1 MRSSHEWMHG
11 RHVGHGMAMVD
22 GSRAPLAVLLGM
34 LCRGTWASTS
44 GPWKRVCCAPLAS
57 CTTMTSH
64 LKPLAPPLPP
74 PPPPPPPP
82 LLLPPPPPP
91 PPPPVSAS
99 ATASVSGAPASGAAA
114 SVAALASS
122 ASARFVRFGAEGR
135 GASAEGWREKAAS
148 KAALDLRARIAPEP
162 SASESATSSTPACA
176 GGGGAEAGGAGS
188 EAGGE
193 GSSLF
198 TATRGSAA
206 IGSSAGPTSPS
217 FRGGGGLSA
226 ALLRTLDARR
236 VRPGRICT
244 LQIPA
249 WFQRSGHLRRAGG
262 CLRELEGGGRVER
275 RAVGRRGAWCRA
287 GRVPAARGF
296 TH

>member
-1 MRSSHEWMHG
+1 MEARVRSSHERMHG

-64 LKPLAPPLPP
+64 LKPLAPPPP
-74 PPPPPPPP
+74 PPPPQLLPLPPPP
-82 LLLPPPPPP
+82 LRPPG
-91 PPPPVSAS
+91 SAS

-122 ASARFVRFGAEGR
+122 PSAGSAFVRFGAEGR
-135 GASAEGWREKAAS
+135 GASAEGLREKAAS

-162 SASESATSSTPACA
+162 SAWESATSSAPACA

-206 IGSSAGPTSPS
+206 SGSSAGSTSPR

-226 ALLRTLDARR
+226 ALLRTLRARR
-236 VRPGRICT
+236 VRPRRICT

-262 CLRELEGGGRVER
+262 CN
-275 RAVGRRGAWCRA
+275 
-287 GRVPAARGF
+287 
-296 TH
+296 